1 MAALPHASG
10 RPPCIPLMNQ
20 PPSMKTKRHRQERK
34 QRGHATRRRFQTDR
48 VKAAKQKRMPPPPRQ
63 QQEEG
68 TERSSFEIVC
78 ENAAVSG
85 DGLNLIRSSVS
96 DEEGSYLV
104 MSIEV
109 PVPFTAAYDAW
120 ISFTEIPHF
129 MRGRC
134 ASNSAD
140 GSHMTWR
147 IRTLFD
153 QFAWQARVCEQVP
166 FERIA
171 WKSVQGTPHPG
182 FGAVC
187 FEPMSHLRTWIMVQV
202 GFDKSGVYRWLG
214 DPLPSLS
221 HSLEQSM
228 KRFQD
233 CMTET
238 SQAVE
243 TQGTDMQR
251 TERCSRIP

>member
-1 MAALPHASG
+1 
-10 RPPCIPLMNQ
+10 MNQ
-20 PPSMKTKRHRQERK
+20 PPAMRAKHHRQERK
-34 QRGHATRRRFQTDR
+34 HRDHAIRRHSLTDR
-48 VKAAKQKRMPPPPRQ
+48 IKASKQKWMPPPPQ
-63 QQEEG
+63 QQQDAG
-68 TERSSFEIVC
+68 AERSFLEIVC
-78 ENAAVSG
+78 KNATVSG
-85 DGLNLIRSSVS
+85 NGLNLILSTVS

-120 ISFTEIPHF
+120 IRFDEIPHF
-129 MRGRC
+129 MRGSRP
-134 ASNSAD
+134 SDSGD
-140 GSHMTWR
+140 GSQMTWR

-187 FEPMSHLRTWIMVQV
+187 FEPISHLRTWIMVQV
-202 GFDKSGVYRWLG
+202 GFDMSGVHRWLG

-233 CMTET
+233 CMAET
-238 SQAVE
+238 VHALE
-243 TQGTDMQR
+243 NQGTDL
-251 TERCSRIP
+251 ERSER